1 MRRHSVVTRVR
12 YGETDQMGVVYHA
25 NYFLYFEL
33 GRTELMRA
41 AGFPYAELERRG
53 VFLVVTDAGCRYRAP
68 ARYDEE
74 LRIDTRVAR
83 LGKATVRFEYEV
95 RGAEDRLLAE
105 GHTELA
111 AVDRS
116 TKEPVRLPEEIAA
129 RLEAP

>member
-1 MRRHSVVTRVR
+1 
-12 YGETDQMGVVYHA
+12 MGVVYHA

-74 LRIDTRVAR
+74 IRIDTRVAR

-95 RGAEDRLLAE
+95 RGAGDRLLAN

-111 AVDRS
+111 AVDRI
-116 TKEPVRLPEEIAA
+116 TQAPVRLPEEIAA
-129 RLEAP
+129 RLEGP

>member
-74 LRIDTRVAR
+74 IRIDTRVAR

-95 RGAEDRLLAE
+95 RGAGDRLLAD

-111 AVDRS
+111 AVDRI
-116 TKEPVRLPEEIAA
+116 TQAPVRLPEEIAA
-129 RLEAP
+129 RLEGP

>member
-95 RGAEDRLLAE
+95 RGAGDRLLAE

-116 TKEPVRLPEEIAA
+116 TQEPVRLPEEIAA

>member
-41 AGFPYAELERRG
+41 AGFPYSELERRG
-53 VFLVVTDAGCRYRAP
+53 VFLVVTDAGCRFRAP

-74 LRIDTRVAR
+74 IRIDTRVAR
-83 LGKATVRFEYEV
+83 LGKATVRFEYEI
-95 RGAEDRLLAE
+95 RGAEGRLLAE

-111 AVDRS
+111 AVDRA
-116 TKEPVRLPEEIAA
+116 TQAPVRLPEEIAA

>member
-116 TKEPVRLPEEIAA
+116 TQEPVRLPEEIVA